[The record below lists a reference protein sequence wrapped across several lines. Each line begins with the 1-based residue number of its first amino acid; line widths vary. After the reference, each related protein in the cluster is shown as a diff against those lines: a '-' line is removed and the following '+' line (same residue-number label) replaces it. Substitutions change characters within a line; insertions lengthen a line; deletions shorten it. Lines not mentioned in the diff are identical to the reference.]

1 MKKFSKDEIIIIH
14 RFLVEQYGGDDNIRD
29 HKLLDLSINSPYQT
43 FDGEYLYEGIVKKA
57 VHLCY
62 SLVMNHPFVDGNK
75 RIGAHC
81 LVILLDAN
89 NYPLDYNQEELI
101 DVIMGIASSNLSEDD
116 LLVWVENHIK
126 KSDLD

>member
-1 MKKFSKDEIIIIH
+1 MKKFSKEDIILLHKLLI
-14 RFLVEQYGGDDNIRD
+14 EQYGGDNRIRD
-29 HKLLDLSINSPYQT
+29 LELLDLSINSPYQT
-43 FDGEYLYEGIVKKA
+43 FDGKYLYDGVVKKV

-89 NYPLDYNQEELI
+89 NYALSYSQDELI
-101 DVIMGIASSNLSEDD
+101 DTIIGIASSNLSEKD

-126 KSDLD
+126 KSDLK